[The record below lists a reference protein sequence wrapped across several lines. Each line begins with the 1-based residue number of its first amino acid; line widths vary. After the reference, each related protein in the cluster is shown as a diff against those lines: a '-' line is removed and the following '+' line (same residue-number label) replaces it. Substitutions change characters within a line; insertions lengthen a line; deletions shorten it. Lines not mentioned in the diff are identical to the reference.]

1 MTLTIGVG
9 AHPTLQA
16 QVTNPHLS
24 PLTQM
29 TTTSGSSVLRR
40 QHTQV
45 IPAGATVAFRPTPSW
60 LPPRWAEA
68 SRDDDD
74 DDGGGGGGGG
84 HRMTEDGSQLQCSG
98 HAPN

>member
-29 TTTSGSSVLRR
+29 ITTFGSSVLRR

-45 IPAGATVAFRPTPSW
+45 IPARATVAFRPCPFGQAGVPLWYLNAFLAPSKMGW
-60 LPPRWAEA
+60 
-68 SRDDDD
+68 SI
-74 DDGGGGGGGG
+74 
-84 HRMTEDGSQLQCSG
+84 S
-98 HAPN
+98 